1 MTSAG
6 PVASPGF
13 GVTVRKALDHLTL
26 SDFTVFDWTQS
37 SPADSERTTAVCTLI
52 GSGIAEVDNGVVQLK
67 ETATISSCHTAF
79 GYCAKTLSLDTILA
93 LTLVAMWQPQIVCGL
108 IDLVIKGLFVPMSA
122 TEADVVI
129 ATLRLILLLAASPTL
144 SLPGY
149 QGARSRIIV
158 FCLELL
164 HPLPPASFLQRISS
178 NVQLQLVMLITL
190 AFQASSQDCCNEMLR
205 CTLHTQWL
213 SRLGVELQ
221 KTGPHLKMPNVLLAL
236 FCLRPLQAAI
246 AELLPFVT
254 MPVFAMMVQPDV
266 LADCEVADVLLS
278 AMRAYAGIC
287 LLDNPLLSPNG
298 TLSKVCL
305 ASCGLSNSPFLA
317 YAAYVTGAEAT
328 DNIQQLC
335 SLLKNLQGVGVVHN
349 QEAVVDSVSSSA
361 DNNTFFNLLMAT
373 FGTVE
378 SPRVVTMLPRRP
390 ITVVM
395 LEACMSKR
403 LAEHSANQLALGK
416 LHKQQSK
423 LQSQLDCDA
432 ESLNTERSFFD
443 LPVPA
448 RKTEGNYAL
457 QCFTFSSV
465 GPSAV
470 VDLQACNDQATAYVE
485 DSDAWEFDEMRPDNL
500 SDFV

>member
-1 MTSAG
+1 MCA
-6 PVASPGF
+6 
-13 GVTVRKALDHLTL
+13 
-26 SDFTVFDWTQS
+26 
-37 SPADSERTTAVCTLI
+37 
-52 GSGIAEVDNGVVQLK
+52 
-67 ETATISSCHTAF
+67 

-213 SRLGVELQ
+213 SRLGVPLPWWLSIVTPELSKNLLTDWLLLSAGVELQ

-298 TLSKVCL
+298 TLSKVI
-305 ASCGLSNSPFLA
+305 P
-317 YAAYVTGAEAT
+317 
-328 DNIQQLC
+328 I
-335 SLLKNLQGVGVVHN
+335 NL
-349 QEAVVDSVSSSA
+349 
-361 DNNTFFNLLMAT
+361 
-373 FGTVE
+373 
-378 SPRVVTMLPRRP
+378 
-390 ITVVM
+390 
-395 LEACMSKR
+395 
-403 LAEHSANQLALGK
+403 
-416 LHKQQSK
+416 
-423 LQSQLDCDA
+423 
-432 ESLNTERSFFD
+432 
-443 LPVPA
+443 
-448 RKTEGNYAL
+448 
-457 QCFTFSSV
+457 
-465 GPSAV
+465 
-470 VDLQACNDQATAYVE
+470 
-485 DSDAWEFDEMRPDNL
+485 
-500 SDFV
+500 